1 MYYKL
6 SEALK
11 RRFIEELRNYWKFHP
26 KYKDVVDHIQGKYSF
41 KERPSYGIIV
51 KTGGGSKF
59 DLSADNFV
67 GTVISYVYQTQVK
80 NFPGIAVE
88 WVREDGRAIQDN
100 NSVFPSPPGVYYIE
114 LTKDDEFY
122 VDPLLNVAHEQVTM
136 VDMFTAQLQHA
147 PLAGS
152 VRLYE
157 MPAGFMLYEGT
168 NYTLTR
174 DSTGK
179 TTGEMVLQ
187 ESLPDGRY
195 LVADYKYTSDTRGPY
210 QIIPMQANNTAIP
223 GCVLA
228 FGRRLGKGDRL
239 AVVVSAIREPAAL
252 EYGGRWD
259 LSLDFDVISRD
270 LYAQQEISD
279 QTIIYINGVLRSYL
293 STEGIEI
300 MDISLG
306 GESEEVYDE
315 TADDYFYNASFS
327 VSVQTEWS
335 IHVPLHGYFR
345 TVAPLTLEQAKLV
358 SRMSDADAAKVK
370 DDLHMLQDLGLEAV
384 VDPFFKNRD
393 STFEMIK

>member
-1 MYYKL
+1 
-6 SEALK
+6 
-11 RRFIEELRNYWKFHP
+11 LRAYWVYHP

-41 KERPSYGIIV
+41 RERPSYGIIV

-67 GTVISYVYQTQVK
+67 GTVHSYVYLTKVQ
-80 NFPGIAVE
+80 NYPGVAIE
-88 WVREDGRAIQDN
+88 WVREDARAIQN
-100 NSVFPSPPGVYYIE
+100 NKGIFPSPAGVYYIE
-114 LTKDDEFY
+114 LTEDDEFY
-122 VDPLLNVAHEQVTM
+122 VDPLLTVAHEPITV
-136 VDMFTAQLQHA
+136 VDTFTAQLQHA

-168 NYTLTR
+168 NYTLTLN
-174 DSTGK
+174 SEGK
-179 TTGEMVLQ
+179 PTGEIVFKQ
-187 ESLPDGRY
+187 AIPTGRFII
-195 LVADYKYTSDTRGPY
+195 ADYKYPIASSGPY
-210 QIIPMQANNTAIP
+210 KIIQKHANNQAIP

-228 FGRRLGKGDRL
+228 FGGRLGKGDRL

-270 LYAQQEISD
+270 LYAQQDISD

-293 STEGIEI
+293 SNEGIEI
-300 MDISLG
+300 MDLSLG

-345 TVAPLTLEQAKLV
+345 QVAPLTLQQAELI
-358 SRMSDADAAKVK
+358 STMSDAEAAKVNNN
-370 DDLHMLQDLGLEAV
+370 LVMLQDLGLEAI

-393 STFEMIK
+393 ENYEMIK